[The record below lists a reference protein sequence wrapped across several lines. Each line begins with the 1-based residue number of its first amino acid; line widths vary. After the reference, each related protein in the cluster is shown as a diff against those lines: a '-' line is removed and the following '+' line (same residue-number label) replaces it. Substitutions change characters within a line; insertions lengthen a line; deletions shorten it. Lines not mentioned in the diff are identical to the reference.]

1 MVKQGDQ
8 NKSHSHS
15 FTPEGSVPGFTL
27 GIVARWRDRARGD
40 LGVSV
45 TNVLS
50 QGDFGGGGGKAG
62 LYDKIVYKPSFE
74 GIESN
79 TSISGAD
86 ETRPANFTKR
96 IWVRTA

>member
-27 GIVARWRDRARGD
+27 GVVARWRNRAGGD

-50 QGDFGGGGGKAG
+50 EGDFGGGGGKAG